1 MIFILVKDVVD
12 ILFDLFFGK
21 EEVGQVKIRAL
32 YAMWCGYL
40 QTLSNSIKLL
50 DKDGEISKDVTTH
63 ITKEEAKKLMKFLKK
78 AEFFSIFYLTSVIRV
93 IVPIV
98 CRSDNNSIVLKV
110 NYSANTICSD
120 KLSFSYISNGDLFV

>member
-40 QTLSNSIKLL
+40 QTLSGIKLL
-50 DKDGEISKDVTTH
+50 KLL
-63 ITKEEAKKLMKFLKK
+63 KKLNVEQF
-78 AEFFSIFYLTSVIRV
+78 E
-93 IVPIV
+93 
-98 CRSDNNSIVLKV
+98 
-110 NYSANTICSD
+110 
-120 KLSFSYISNGDLFV
+120 GLFTRD

>member
-40 QTLSNSIKLL
+40 QTLSNI
-50 DKDGEISKDVTTH
+50 
-63 ITKEEAKKLMKFLKK
+63 KLMKLLKK
-78 AEFFSIFYLTSVIRV
+78 LNIFRFSTS
-93 IVPIV
+93 PA
-98 CRSDNNSIVLKV
+98 SL
-110 NYSANTICSD
+110 
-120 KLSFSYISNGDLFV
+120 GE

>member
-12 ILFDLFFGK
+12 ILFDLFFWK
-21 EEVGQVKIRAL
+21 EEVRQVKIRAL
-32 YAMWCGYL
+32 YAIWCGYL
-40 QTLSNSIKLL
+40 QTLSSIKLL

-63 ITKEEAKKLMKFLKK
+63 ITKEEAKKLMKLLKK
-78 AEFFSIFYLTSVIRV
+78 LNIFSIFYLISVIRG

>member
-40 QTLSNSIKLL
+40 QTLSGIKLL
-50 DKDGEISKDVTTH
+50 DKDGEISKNVTTH
-63 ITKEEAKKLMKFLKK
+63 ITKEEAKKLMKLLKK
-78 AEFFSIFYLTSVIRV
+78 LNVFRFSTS
-93 IVPIV
+93 
-98 CRSDNNSIVLKV
+98 
-110 NYSANTICSD
+110 SAS
-120 KLSFSYISNGDLFV
+120 LGE

>member
-40 QTLSNSIKLL
+40 QTLSSIKLL
-50 DKDGEISKDVTTH
+50 SKNVTTH
-63 ITKEEAKKLMKFLKK
+63 ITKEEAKKLMKLLKK
-78 AEFFSIFYLTSVIRV
+78 LNVFRFSTS
-93 IVPIV
+93 
-98 CRSDNNSIVLKV
+98 
-110 NYSANTICSD
+110 SAS
-120 KLSFSYISNGDLFV
+120 LGE

>member
-40 QTLSNSIKLL
+40 QTLSSIKLL
-50 DKDGEISKDVTTH
+50 DKYGEISKDVTTH
-63 ITKEEAKKLMKFLKK
+63 IK
-78 AEFFSIFYLTSVIRV
+78 
-93 IVPIV
+93 
-98 CRSDNNSIVLKV
+98 D
-110 NYSANTICSD
+110 
-120 KLSFSYISNGDLFV
+120 